1 MQPYRQA
8 QLVGQPKLIG
18 GYNMKGSSEPDRL
31 VGIYS
36 ARLDKKLEDMLD
48 EFDNFDYI
56 HKPLLTQTEFEEEI
70 LIIIEKLFRRRNKY
84 QMVSSI
90 FDRIISKSLNDQH
103 KFLCLIDFM
112 INISRYDPANFKN
125 LPNDIIANV
134 AHTPIFAKTQELIY
148 NLGRMNYQFKKFS
161 KQSTKESK
169 TDLQGETNAELR
181 KNSVSHDSDEN
192 AESNSDSAGEP
203 ADRIMDVSLAE
214 LTRKIMSKT
223 RTATKKSDDKKS
235 DLVKKEE
242 LNEHDYEVLDA
253 SHSVES
259 DFSDYSGPRSRKDE
273 LSVDDDYSSDENDE
287 PPLQLTVRKRGNRF
301 PSKSKLETLVESD
314 SSEYYTGEES
324 MDENEALAGNN
335 NNDKRV
341 RNQKMLVP
349 SNELTNAKGKGT
361 DNGKANGSNK
371 VDEEDIDISMNNST
385 SIMEHLIDY
394 RESANDAQRVRI
406 SKFRES
412 MLPSRLSKGNELVKL
427 GKVRLAGVSEGSA
440 KKRKVGDSVKQ
451 VHFKKR
457 VLKNLKQISPVK
469 RKAFMV
475 LEKDL
480 DFLYSGLERL
490 KPSCSATLQK
500 EAVKG
505 FNYKPAQYSLFKD
518 LREEVSGVD
527 PEVAEFADNLLNA
540 FVSQL
545 AKRCGGNDI
554 DESQLVHPFEYNY
567 IMENFEELKKKSVKL
582 PPIIFHKRFNSLFDY
597 EGNVNSD
604 IKTLKIH
611 STKVKGLMRL
621 TVFETEDEYYKM
633 FKKIVPR
640 DKIHSRIKFL
650 NNLITDGKSLFS
662 FDLVDTVQYMMK
674 DPRYNVDSEE
684 EEEKLIAQQKAAA
697 AEATKLK
704 ASTVEANSRL
714 NQTGTGR
721 ENSES
726 VALDSSVSNGDK
738 SDVDSNKVVSSNA
751 NVQTGEK
758 AAIYNEDFD
767 ATNEEQNNVTKNIE
781 KNNGQEQLAHT
792 RDASEEEKNAGEN
805 VDQNLQENPTQ
816 NHVAEQKGTQTEIPL
831 ENLEKQVNLV
841 ETLENG
847 SDKLAQDTR
856 SGFSEETEVV
866 EKVIAADNEKPEQR
880 SQPAKYSNEELSN
893 PVNGDQVEK
902 ANNNSANTSFSHE
915 PLTQLEL
922 EQKLR
927 EKRAQVLL
935 SEKPSEES
943 LNDDRSTAFCSS
955 KGLSISTRAI
965 KKVLSTKECFELL
978 AVLLFPR
985 LRIDPTYEGI
995 PLTSLRAI
1003 GSAYD
1008 PFKPYLLSLFL
1019 SDVFEFL
1026 RLPRYFKVDA
1036 MMFELQLQDLL
1047 KSANPGSKMKAVAFH
1062 G

>member
-1 MQPYRQA
+1 
-8 QLVGQPKLIG
+8 
-18 GYNMKGSSEPDRL
+18 MKGSSEPDRL

-56 HKPLLTQTEFEEEI
+56 HKPLLTQTEFEEEF

-125 LPNDIIANV
+125 LPNDIITNV

-169 TDLQGETNAELR
+169 TDPQDETNAELQKSR
-181 KNSVSHDSDEN
+181 VLHDLNKSTESDN
-192 AESNSDSAGEP
+192 DSADEP

-223 RTATKKSDDKKS
+223 RTATKRSDDKKS
-235 DLVKKEE
+235 DLVKMEE
-242 LNEHDYEVLDA
+242 LNEHDDEVLDA
-253 SHSVES
+253 SHSDGS
-259 DFSDYSGPRSRKDE
+259 DFSDYIGPHSRKDE

-287 PPLQLTVRKRGNRF
+287 PPSQLTYRKRENRF
-301 PSKSKLETLVESD
+301 FSKSKLETLVESD

-324 MDENEALAGNN
+324 MDENEALVGNN
-335 NNDKRV
+335 SNDKQV
-341 RNQKMLVP
+341 KNQKMLVP
-349 SNELTNAKGKGT
+349 NSKLANAKGKGT
-361 DNGKANGSNK
+361 DNDKANGSNK
-371 VDEEDIDISMNNST
+371 VDEEDIHISMNNST
-385 SIMEHLIDY
+385 SIMEHLMDY
-394 RESANDAQRVRI
+394 RESANDVQRVRI
-406 SKFRES
+406 SKFRKS
-412 MLPSRLSKGNELVKL
+412 MLASRLSKGNELVKL
-427 GKVRLAGVSEGSA
+427 GKHKVKSAGVSEGSA
-440 KKRKVGDSVKQ
+440 KKRKVGDSGKQ

-457 VLKNLKQISPVK
+457 AIKNFKQISPVK

-527 PEVAEFADNLLNA
+527 SEVAQFADNLLNA

-567 IMENFEELKKKSVKL
+567 IMENFEELKEKSVKL

-611 STKVKGLMRL
+611 NTKVKGLMRL

-640 DKIHSRIKFL
+640 DKIDSRIKFL

-662 FDLVDTVQYMMK
+662 FDLVDTVQYMMN
-674 DPRYNVDSEE
+674 DPRYIVDSEE
-684 EEEKLIAQQKAAA
+684 EEEKLIEQQKAAA
-697 AEATKLK
+697 AEAAKLK

-714 NQTGTGR
+714 NQTGTGG
-721 ENSES
+721 ENLEN
-726 VALDSSVSNGDK
+726 VVLDSGGPNGEK
-738 SDVDSNKVVSSNA
+738 SKVDSNKAVSSNA
-751 NVQTGEK
+751 NDQIGEK
-758 AAIYNEDFD
+758 AAIYDD
-767 ATNEEQNNVTKNIE
+767 DIDTTNEEQNSSTQNFIE
-781 KNNGQEQLAHT
+781 KNNGQEQLSHT
-792 RDASEEEKNAGEN
+792 KHDSEEEKIAGEK

-816 NHVAEQKGTQTEIPL
+816 NHVAEQKGAQTEILL
-831 ENLEKQVNLV
+831 ENLEKQINSV
-841 ETLENG
+841 ETLEDD
-847 SDKLAQDTR
+847 SDKLAQNTL
-856 SGFSEETEVV
+856 SGFSEEVV

-880 SQPAKYSNEELSN
+880 SQLAEYSNEELSN
-893 PVNGDQVEK
+893 PVNSDQVEK
-902 ANNNSANTSFSHE
+902 TSNNSANTSFSHE

-927 EKRAQVLL
+927 EKRAQVFL
-935 SEKPSEES
+935 SEKTSEES
-943 LNDDRSTAFCSS
+943 LNDDRSTTYCSS

-985 LRIDPTYEGI
+985 LKIDPTYEGV